1 MAPRKRITSPPTGMA
16 TLTANPSSNGVKSSG
31 LYLDASAN
39 GNSTRDNTALSAIQ
53 GGTAVPDINI
63 DHFAEYGLSGLKRM
77 GGLIYEE
84 FLPQLRNEKANRV
97 YREMAENDPTISAV
111 LFAIEMHCRMV
122 DWRVDAASD
131 STEDAKKAQ
140 HVRQCMDD
148 MSHTWSDFIS
158 ECLTM
163 LPYGFAPHEIVYKMR
178 RGPEQKDPSLRSR
191 YDDGQVGWR
200 KLPLRAQDTVV
211 EWVFDEDGGVKGFY
225 QRGYPDW
232 KLRYIPIEKSLLF
245 RTTFRK
251 NNPEG
256 HSILRGAYRAWYFKK
271 RMEEIEAIGAER
283 DLAGLPMVTLPADIF
298 NSTRPEDQ
306 AVLAAMHTFVK
317 QVRNDER
324 AGIVFPMAYDDAG
337 NKIYDFSL
345 VSTAG
350 ARTFDT
356 SSIVQRYDERIAM
369 TVLADFVFLGGVK
382 GSSTSATSGSYAMSS
397 DKTDMFKQA
406 LTSWLDSIA
415 DTFNRHAIPRLFE
428 LNHWP
433 LDQLPKIAYE
443 PINVPDLDTIGAFI
457 SNMMAAGWAD
467 ILSDHDL
474 RNFLLKRAEL
484 PVPNDMTEDKDR
496 FGDVAEGET
505 PDKDDVVFAG
515 PTGVVRIKPDGKT
528 EVDTAMANE
537 MMAGRQTQPGGTA
550 PGSKTQGTVRPKGSQ
565 KGQAGGPHGPAK
577 SGTQS
582 RGSGGGRRR
591 QVIAKPS
598 TGAGRRPNPNE
609 RKR

>member
-1 MAPRKRITSPPTGMA
+1 
-16 TLTANPSSNGVKSSG
+16 
-31 LYLDASAN
+31 
-39 GNSTRDNTALSAIQ
+39 
-53 GGTAVPDINI
+53 
-63 DHFAEYGLSGLKRM
+63 
-77 GGLIYEE
+77 
-84 FLPQLRNEKANRV
+84 
-97 YREMAENDPTISAV
+97 
-111 LFAIEMHCRMV
+111 
-122 DWRVDAASD
+122 
-131 STEDAKKAQ
+131 
-140 HVRQCMDD
+140 
-148 MSHTWSDFIS
+148 
-158 ECLTM
+158 
-163 LPYGFAPHEIVYKMR
+163 
-178 RGPEQKDPSLRSR
+178 
-191 YDDGQVGWR
+191 
-200 KLPLRAQDTVV
+200 
-211 EWVFDEDGGVKGFY
+211 VFDEDGGVKGFY

-256 HSILRGAYRAWYFKK
+256 RSILRGAYRAWYFKK

-306 AVLAAMHTFVK
+306 QVLAAMHTFVK

-324 AGIVFPMAYDDAG
+324 AGIVFPMAFDDAG
-337 NKIYDFSL
+337 NKLYEFSL

-356 SSIVQRYDERIAM
+356 STIVQRYDERIAM
-369 TVLADFVFLGGVK
+369 TVLADFVFLGGTK

-397 DKTDMFKQA
+397 NKTDMFKQA

-433 LDQLPKIAYE
+433 QDSLPKIAYE
-443 PINVPDLDTIGAFI
+443 SINVPDLDTIGAFI
-457 SNMMAAGWAD
+457 SNMMGAGWAD
-467 ILSDHDL
+467 ILSDRDL
-474 RNFLLKRAEL
+474 RNYLLKRAEL
-484 PVPNDMTEDKDR
+484 PVPNDLTEDNDR
-496 FGDVAEGET
+496 FANTGNIAEGHG

-537 MMAGRQTQPGGTA
+537 MMAGRQTQPGAGGA
-550 PGSKTQGTVRPKGSQ
+550 PGSRTQGTPRPKGSQ
-565 KGQAGGPHGPAK
+565 KGQQGGPHGPAK
-577 SGTQS
+577 TGNKPRGTGLARRKVVARSSSGAS
-582 RGSGGGRRR
+582 
-591 QVIAKPS
+591 
-598 TGAGRRPNPNE
+598 RRPNPNE